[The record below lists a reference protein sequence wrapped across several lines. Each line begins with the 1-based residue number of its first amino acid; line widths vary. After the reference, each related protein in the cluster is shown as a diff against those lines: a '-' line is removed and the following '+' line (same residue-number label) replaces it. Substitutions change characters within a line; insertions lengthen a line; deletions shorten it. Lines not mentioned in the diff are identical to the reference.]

1 MRCPSCGAITQHL
14 MECLECGAVHDNEL
28 LDLVPDNQIDIV
40 EESAP
45 ASTVHP
51 PRAARS
57 LIEFPGVKSSIP
69 QWRKELGERVRE
81 VQERRAREATLEPG
95 QADLG
100 VNEAESRIPLLELIP
115 RTEPPPVNPIVIA
128 ALQRIERAHVQSG
141 FAGQTAVATMLAYD
155 EQAEYGFDV
164 APSTGRYDADIQE
177 EAALPST
184 RSERVH
190 NLAVV
195 PRQVTS
201 ELATMASEPVDT
213 PGADAIAVAPVEE
226 ASAPVESLEVAT
238 ATVDTP
244 LLHAEE
250 ADKAETPKPTRKP
263 RRLIGDLNDPA
274 LNYLDSISVK
284 IVDIPERRSA
294 PLFFRFF
301 SAILD
306 LAVVCLLSAP
316 VVALVKLTDLK
327 WQDSRVLIFAS
338 GTFIVMGF
346 LYLTISTAFT
356 GRTLGMKPFSLRVVD
371 ARTGLIPTGGQSAA
385 RAFLFLLS
393 LASAGI
399 ALIYTFVNHERRAAH
414 DRFTRT
420 AVVRV

>member
-1 MRCPSCGAITQHL
+1 MRCPSCGAITQHS
-14 MECLECGAVHDNEL
+14 MECSECGAVHLNEL
-28 LDLVPDNQIDIV
+28 LDVVTDDQIDIV

-45 ASTVHP
+45 ASTLHS
-51 PRAARS
+51 PRPARS
-57 LIEFPGVKSSIP
+57 LIEFPGVKRSIP

-81 VQERRAREATLEPG
+81 VQERRAREATLEAG
-95 QADLG
+95 QVDSA
-100 VNEAESRIPLLELIP
+100 VNDVESRVPQLELLP
-115 RTEPPPVNPIVIA
+115 RTETPPVNPIVVA

-141 FAGQTAVATMLAYD
+141 FVGKAAVATMLAYN
-155 EQAEYGFDV
+155 EQTEYGFGV
-164 APSTGRYDADIQE
+164 SPATGSYDASAGE
-177 EAALPST
+177 EGPLPPT
-184 RSERVH
+184 RTERVH

-195 PRQVTS
+195 PRQATNDNGTTVS
-201 ELATMASEPVDT
+201 ESVGT
-213 PGADAIAVAPVEE
+213 PAADAVESVPIEE
-226 ASAPVESLEVAT
+226 ASPPVESLSVAT
-238 ATVDTP
+238 PTGDTP
-244 LLHAEE
+244 SAHAQN
-250 ADKAETPKPTRKP
+250 ADNVDAPEPARKP

-274 LNYLDSISVK
+274 LNYLDSISVQ
-284 IVDIPERRSA
+284 IVEIPERRSA
-294 PLFFRFF
+294 PVVFRFL

-306 LAVVCLLSAP
+306 IALVCLLSAP

-327 WQDSRVLIFAS
+327 WQDSRTIMFAS
-338 GTFIVMGF
+338 GTFVVIGF

-385 RAFLFLLS
+385 RALLYLLS

>member
-1 MRCPSCGAITQHL
+1 MKCSECGA
-14 MECLECGAVHDNEL
+14 AVHDNEL
-28 LDLVPDNQIDIV
+28 LDLGTDNQIDMV

-45 ASTVHP
+45 ANIEHT
-51 PRAARS
+51 PRATRS

-81 VQERRAREATLEPG
+81 VQERRAREATLEAG
-95 QADLG
+95 QADSAAND
-100 VNEAESRIPLLELIP
+100 VESRIPLLELLP
-115 RTEPPPVNPIVIA
+115 RTEAPPVNPIVVA
-128 ALQRIERAHVQSG
+128 ALQRIERAHVRSG
-141 FAGQTAVATMLAYD
+141 FAGQAAVATMLAYD
-155 EQAEYGFDV
+155 EQSEFGFEP
-164 APSTGRYDADIQE
+164 APATGSYDASPRE
-177 EAALPST
+177 EAPLPST
-184 RSERVH
+184 RSEKVH

-195 PRQVTS
+195 PRQVV
-201 ELATMASEPVDT
+201 SEPTTTISDT
-213 PGADAIAVAPVEE
+213 FEPPPADDIATVLVQPL
-226 ASAPVESLEVAT
+226 ESLQVAAST
-238 ATVDTP
+238 EDTQTV
-244 LLHAEE
+244 HAEE
-250 ADKAETPKPTRKP
+250 VDIVEAPEPARKP

-284 IVDIPERRSA
+284 VVDIPERRSA
-294 PLFFRFF
+294 PVFFRFL

-306 LAVVCLLSAP
+306 LVVVCLLSAP

-327 WQDSRVLIFAS
+327 WQDSRTIMFAA

-371 ARTGLIPTGGQSAA
+371 DRTGLIPTGGQSAA
-385 RAFLFLLS
+385 RAFLYLLS

-399 ALIYTFVNHERRAAH
+399 ALIYTFVNPERRAAH
-414 DRFTRT
+414 DRVTRT